1 VGTGGSL
8 AGKEGTTVLGAVGAA
23 GAADLYVE
31 AVVVVAGFAA
41 AAAVVDAACALGGLA
56 QAAQMLEDEK
66 LRYDVREELSS
77 RKAPL
82 RAGVA
87 AIMWGGIFGS
97 EVLQVDTLDRCGTP
111 SRREVTI
118 HARATHKV
126 LLSFYQGSGSRT
138 ITQLYVFA
146 KAVS

>member
-1 VGTGGSL
+1 M
-8 AGKEGTTVLGAVGAA
+8 AGKEGTTVLGAAGAA

-31 AVVVVAGFAA
+31 AVVVAGFAA
-41 AAAVVDAACALGGLA
+41 VVVVVDAACALGGLA

-77 RKAPL
+77 WKAPL

-87 AIMWGGIFGS
+87 AIMWKEIFGS
-97 EVLQVDTLDRCGTP
+97 DVLHTDTLDRCGTP

-118 HARATHKV
+118 CARATHKV
-126 LLSFYQGSGSRT
+126 LR
-138 ITQLYVFA
+138 
-146 KAVS
+146 

>member
-1 VGTGGSL
+1 M
-8 AGKEGTTVLGAVGAA
+8 AGKEGTTVLGAAGAA

-41 AAAVVDAACALGGLA
+41 AVVVVDAACALGGLA

-77 RKAPL
+77 WKAPL

-87 AIMWGGIFGS
+87 AIVWKEIFES
-97 EVLQVDTLDRCGTP
+97 DVLQTDTLDRCGTP

-118 HARATHKV
+118 RARATHKAPRV
-126 LLSFYQGSGSRT
+126 LRASS
-138 ITQLYVFA
+138 
-146 KAVS
+146 K

>member
-1 VGTGGSL
+1 M
-8 AGKEGTTVLGAVGAA
+8 AGKEGTTVLGAAGAA

-31 AVVVVAGFAA
+31 AVVVAGFAA
-41 AAAVVDAACALGGLA
+41 VVVVVDAACALGGLA

-77 RKAPL
+77 WKAPL

-87 AIMWGGIFGS
+87 AIMWKEIFGS
-97 EVLQVDTLDRCGTP
+97 DVVHTDTLDRCGTP

-118 HARATHKV
+118 RARATHK
-126 LLSFYQGSGSRT
+126 LMKYLRYFELHQSSGSRIFT
-138 ITQLYVFA
+138 HLYVFA
-146 KAVS
+146 RAVS